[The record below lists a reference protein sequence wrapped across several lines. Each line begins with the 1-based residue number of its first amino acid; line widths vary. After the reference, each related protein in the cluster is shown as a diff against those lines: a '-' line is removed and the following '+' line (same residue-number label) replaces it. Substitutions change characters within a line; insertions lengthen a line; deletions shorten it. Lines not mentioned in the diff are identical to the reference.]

1 MVSGSQGH
9 PVERGN
15 EARAMLV
22 DIPACIRGLKIMS
35 LLASLPLIINEFDC
49 NGHYAA
55 KTKNKISAVE
65 TRQMRADMKYLIVMI
80 GEVNPV
86 AYSRGLEKRTIRRT
100 PQPDPSNAPSSV
112 S

>member
-1 MVSGSQGH
+1 MVSESQGH

-15 EARAMLV
+15 GGHAVLAGT
-22 DIPACIRGLKIMS
+22 PACIRGLKAMS
-35 LLASLPLIINEFDC
+35 LLARLPLIINEFDC

-86 AYSRGLEKRTIRRT
+86 AYSRGLLKRTGIRRT
-100 PQPDPSNAPSSV
+100 P
-112 S
+112 